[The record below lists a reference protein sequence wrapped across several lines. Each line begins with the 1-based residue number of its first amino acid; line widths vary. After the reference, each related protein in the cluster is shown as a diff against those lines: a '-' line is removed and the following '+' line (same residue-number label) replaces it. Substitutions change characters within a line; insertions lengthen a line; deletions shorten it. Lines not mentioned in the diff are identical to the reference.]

1 MCGVLQSAVWVAVP
15 CSATSRARETLIRVQ
30 RLRRP
35 PAEKR
40 DRQKPEVDQP
50 ETDIEAENYSAGAS
64 PAPEPDWEDVLTRDT
79 TVEGQVRLLRVA
91 DASLLA

>member
-1 MCGVLQSAVWVAVP
+1 VAVP
-15 CSATSRARETLIRVQ
+15 CSASSRARETLIRVQ

-35 PAEKR
+35 PTEKR

-50 ETDIEAENYSAGAS
+50 ETEIEPENSAAAS

-79 TVEGQVRLLRVA
+79 TVEGQVNLLRVA
-91 DASLLA
+91 DGHN